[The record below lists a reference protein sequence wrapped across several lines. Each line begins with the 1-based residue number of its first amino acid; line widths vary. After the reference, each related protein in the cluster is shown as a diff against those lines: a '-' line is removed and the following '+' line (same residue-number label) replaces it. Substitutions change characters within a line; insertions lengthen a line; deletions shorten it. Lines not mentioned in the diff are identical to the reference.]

1 MGLEVRELNPRGKN
15 VVLGERFGA
24 WRVFGSYRRDLG
36 LEGDGNPSNDSAGIW
51 ENGALQQEEG
61 TGVCGRL
68 PYPIHDPLHPCRGL
82 GAPQRPQVS
91 LQEINRE
98 QGRGSFSEEIQAHHA
113 TNKRSH
119 CQGCTPAGGGQGV
132 WGTRV
137 TTLVTPSPLQPQDL
151 AIVNRHGLISSLLT
165 RSGSWRWMPGWWAAS
180 TGTICSYWTNH
191 PPDPPCPP
199 QC

>member
-51 ENGALQQEEG
+51 ENGALQQEER
-61 TGVCGRL
+61 TGVWGRL

-113 TNKRSH
+113 TMA
-119 CQGCTPAGGGQGV
+119 P
-132 WGTRV
+132 TRE
-137 TTLVTPSPLQPQDL
+137 
-151 AIVNRHGLISSLLT
+151 AIVRGVLLQEGD
-165 RSGSWRWMPGWWAAS
+165 RGCGGHVS
-180 TGTICSYWTNH
+180 
-191 PPDPPCPP
+191 PPW
-199 QC
+199 